1 MQDNSTDDITDLMIR
16 YADNEVN
23 ADEKTAFENLLQQD
37 KNLDERYQLLLTAKQ
52 AIRAQGLKQR
62 VQGLHKQY
70 LQEVEPVEK
79 QEAKIIRPS
88 FFKTFM
94 RVAAVFILA
103 VFGYGVFEYT
113 TTDNQSLYNENFT
126 QYQLPV
132 NRGEGNTDMI
142 DSLYSTQNYMA
153 VISSAIAQSQ
163 SNQKDYFLAA
173 QSYLKLNNTN
183 KAIEFFEKIESIND
197 TASQKYFA
205 DETDYYLA
213 LAYIKN
219 NNIDKAEKQLDKIT
233 SDKQHLFYNKAKE
246 ISKTKLTVLKV
257 ESEVIQI

>member
-1 MQDNSTDDITDLMIR
+1 MQDNSTDDITDLMVR
-16 YADNEVN
+16 YADNDVN

-37 KNLDERYQLLLTAKQ
+37 KNLDERYQLLLSAKR

-62 VQGLHKQY
+62 VQGLHQQY
-70 LQEVEPVEK
+70 MHEAEPLEK
-79 QEAKIIRPS
+79 QEAKIIRPSS

-103 VFGYGVFEYT
+103 VFGYGIFQYT
-113 TTDNQSLYNENFT
+113 NTNNQSLYNDNFRA
-126 QYQLPV
+126 YELPV
-132 NRGEGNTDMI
+132 SRGEGQANML
-142 DSLYSTQNYMA
+142 DSLYSTRNFMA
-153 VISSAIAQSQ
+153 VISSAIAQQQ

-173 QSYLKLNNTN
+173 QSYLQLNNTN
-183 KAIEFFEKIESIND
+183 KAIEFFEKIESMND
-197 TASQKYFA
+197 TATQKSFA

-246 ISKTKLTVLKV
+246 ISKTKLAVLKLKAK
-257 ESEVIQI
+257 